1 MRKRVPSFLLPKM
14 RKIQGIHHAKI
25 YKNMRNYA
33 CLQGEITM
41 EISGFWAVIIA
52 AFGLISTTILIVKNL
67 LDLKDRS
74 NVPEIKQNERID
86 SLEESQQAM
95 ANEIRSIVA
104 KFDERCAKYD
114 EYFSKDRERIDSIER
129 NARQANTIIIKS
141 LRSLI
146 KNAIDGNNIDSLK
159 ASETELDDYL
169 FNR

>member
-1 MRKRVPSFLLPKM
+1 
-14 RKIQGIHHAKI
+14 
-25 YKNMRNYA
+25 
-33 CLQGEITM
+33 M

-86 SLEESQQAM
+86 GLEENQQAM